1 MKKIF
6 SCMLALFAAVSLY
19 AADLNIYASGL
30 KAEQQG
36 STVTAYYTLNT
47 QADSLYF
54 MLFGDNIDAAMF
66 MKVDDAAA
74 LTKGAHALP
83 LTLPTEVP
91 SGVYH
96 WAIKAFSSA
105 TTFADALNGD
115 GMYNFY
121 LPQDVAVDV
130 NCNSPFFG
138 RVYVS
143 ESTDGASDGGSA
155 ATKAQTRGL
164 YMYNADMTF
173 VNGDTV
179 ALNGYDG
186 GIGGARNGRAGFK
199 RIALDDNGLVYVAS
213 RDAATQGV
221 WRIDPAN
228 PTANAVQVLAASAAV
243 DAIGIVG
250 NDMYTLEGIGL
261 VDGACIGSM
270 KEYSLATIPVG
281 APTGVM
287 GQDTILGFGNTD
299 VDAAYDGRGGWWFTE
314 HRYAVDAYPCLKHVG
329 QNGVDYIVDNAH
341 NTELLSNADG
351 GASYRGVVAVNP
363 DGNLLAIGSNKRAV
377 VFSIAYDATSGVPT
391 LTKLCET
398 AILGTNIDGVAFDV
412 ANNLYVASASSER
425 LYAFPIATTDNS
437 CVVPAPDKSKVYI
450 GVPVPVQHM
459 YLMGDNTGWNP
470 TQGIE
475 LTCTADSVFEGV
487 FTFTNDTSYFA
498 FFDALAENNDQGG
511 WDYVNA
517 HRYAGATDNV
527 LLNAAYTQV
536 AAEKAN
542 RTFRV
547 APAGQYKL
555 RINLKTSK
563 VTMFYQ
569 APAAIDDNAI
579 YIAFKDVPGKEGG
592 DNSNAVTSIED
603 IIKAGAEYIDTIP
616 TATKIY
622 NSREGCGVKF
632 GTSSAK
638 GDLTLRLKTPIIPEK
653 IIVNAVSYSG
663 TEGTGI
669 LLGDTVNLF
678 AAGNKVLNP
687 YVKVYDAQSTAITE
701 LTFQTTEKRMYLL
714 DVIIIPAAQDTTP
727 IQPTVYKIKHPWDL
741 NNVDPWI
748 WKECTE
754 QADGTWALEAPY
766 YGGGCNIDPKVLD
779 QDWIAAPVLEGN
791 PYNGDSCKFVINPAA
806 TDVAGILTITKLG
819 DPNPDTTQ
827 VVIIDHLYE
836 IGANQGWKPNEGVE
850 MTKKADNV
858 FEGTFAFPASGD
870 SYFGFIA
877 DLGTD
882 ASDWTTANSRRFG
895 PASDGVVANIGEN
908 EIHAIPGMSYSYKIT
923 TGTYVFTVDL
933 NNMTL
938 TVAIAEGINNVEGE
952 NNVQKVLINGQI
964 YIIRNGERYTV
975 AGAKVE

>member
-1 MKKIF
+1 
-6 SCMLALFAAVSLY
+6 MLALFAAVSLY

-54 MLFGDNIDAAMF
+54 MLFGDNIDAAMI
-66 MKVDDAAA
+66 MKVDEATA

-173 VNGDTV
+173 VNGDTA

-199 RIALDDNGLVYVAS
+199 RIAIDNNGLVYVAS

-261 VDGACIGSM
+261 VDGACVGSM

-287 GQDTILGFGNTD
+287 GQDTILGFGNSD

-314 HRYAVDAYPCLKHVG
+314 HRYSVDAYPCLKHVG

-341 NTELLSNADG
+341 NTDLLSNADG
-351 GASYRGVVAVNP
+351 GASYRGVIAINP
-363 DGNLLAIGSNKRAV
+363 DGNLLAMGSNKRAV

-398 AILGTNIDGVAFDV
+398 AILGGNIDGVAFDV

-517 HRYAGATDNV
+517 HRYAGETDNV

-563 VTMFYQ
+563 VAMFYQ

-603 IIKAGAEYIDTIP
+603 IIKAGADYIDTIP

-632 GTSSAK
+632 GNSSVV
-638 GDLTLRLKTPIIPEK
+638 GELTLRLANAVIPDA
-653 IIVNAVSYSG
+653 IIVNAIAYG
-663 TEGTGI
+663 GNNNEGVAV
-669 LLGDTVNLF
+669 LMGDTVNLKQY
-678 AAGNKVLNP
+678 GNKVLHP
-687 YVKVYDAQSTAITE
+687 YTKQYDGQTVVSE
-701 LTFQTTEKRMYLL
+701 LTFSSTASNRIYLL

-748 WKECTE
+748 WKECEE
-754 QADGTWALEAPY
+754 QIDGTWALEAPY
-766 YGGGCNIDPKVLD
+766 YGGGCNIDPKVLE
-779 QDWIAAPVLEGN
+779 QDWIASPVLVGN
-791 PYNGDSCKFVINPAA
+791 PYNGDSCRFVINPAA

-819 DPNPDTTQ
+819 DPNPDTT
-827 VVIIDHLYE
+827 VVVYDHLYE
-836 IGANQGWKPNEGVE
+836 IGDNQGWKPTEAIE
-850 MTKKADNV
+850 MTKKSENV
-858 FEGTFAFPASGD
+858 FEGTFDFTATL
-870 SYFGFIA
+870 SYFAFITVKPETEDWTLVNANRFGGAINNELIA
-877 DLGTD
+877 DGGTYNLN
-882 ASDWTTANSRRFG
+882 AGELCLTANPG
-895 PASDGVVANIGEN
+895 KYTITVNLTEKTAAVTLETGIENIN
-908 EIHAIPGMSYSYKIT
+908 
-923 TGTYVFTVDL
+923 
-933 NNMTL
+933 
-938 TVAIAEGINNVEGE
+938 GE
-952 NNVQKVLINGQI
+952 NNVQKVLRNGQI
-964 YIIRNGERYTV
+964 YIIRDGETYTV
-975 AGAKVE
+975 TGAKVE